1 MKFSK
6 LTVSVVL
13 SVFLTHVETSQSG
26 VSVIVNPA
34 NSEEISASDISRIYL
49 GKKKTYGSG
58 VAINALQLEEGNA
71 ARSAFVKGALK
82 KSERQYKAYW
92 AKLLFTGKG
101 KPPEEMDS
109 AAIKAAVAAK
119 KEAIGF
125 IDSADVDGTVKV
137 VYELP

>member
-1 MKFSK
+1 MK
-6 LTVSVVL
+6 LGQLAVCVAL
-13 SVFLTHVETSQSG
+13 SAFLINVETSQAG
-26 VSVIVNPA
+26 VSVIVNPSNA
-34 NSEEISASDISRIYL
+34 EDISASDITRIYL
-49 GKKKTYGSG
+49 GKKKTYGNG
-58 VAINALQLEEGNA
+58 QAINALQLEEGNA

-101 KPPEEMDS
+101 KPPEEMNS

-119 KEAIGF
+119 ADAIGF
-125 IDSADVDGTVKV
+125 IDSAEVDSTVKV